1 MKALLHEPSFLF
13 SMALAVAALA
23 LTGGCAKDEGRD
35 RSGKAVTSLK
45 ETRDELADT
54 SKQVDEVLAAANS
67 LQSGKGDLN
76 AAYKKYKKEIAET
89 EQAAADTRKRAQN
102 MRARSAEYQT
112 KWQEE
117 MSKVSNPD
125 LKAAA
130 QARAAKVRGSYE
142 MISAKASDTS
152 AAYQPFM
159 ADLKD
164 LQTYLSNDLTPAA
177 VQAASP
183 VFQKV
188 NASGQ
193 VLKQKLT
200 ALRQELANVASDM
213 SAAGASGT

>member
-1 MKALLHEPSFLF
+1 
-13 SMALAVAALA
+13 
-23 LTGGCAKDEGRD
+23 
-35 RSGKAVTSLK
+35 
-45 ETRDELADT
+45 
-54 SKQVDEVLAAANS
+54 
-67 LQSGKGDLN
+67 
-76 AAYKKYKKEIAET
+76 
-89 EQAAADTRKRAQN
+89 
-102 MRARSAEYQT
+102 MRTRSAEYQT

-130 QARAAKVRGSYE
+130 QARAAKVRGNYE

-213 SAAGASGT
+213 SSSTGTGT